1 MFPSFIS
8 LLLLIDNEGGRLLSA
23 RVPPSCV
30 CSVRVQVIIKAAAD
44 YLFTARQIG
53 LFKIE
58 RGGDFFD
65 DVCAQS
71 EKTLAA
77 LEKSEREMNAD
88 KFNCN

>member
-1 MFPSFIS
+1 MFFGIHFAFLSNFCS
-8 LLLLIDNEGGRLLSA
+8 VLWAYLHVLLTY
-23 RVPPSCV
+23 V
-30 CSVRVQVIIKAAAD
+30 CSVRVQVMIKAAAD

-58 RGGDFFD
+58 REGDFFD
-65 DVCAQS
+65 DVCAPA

-77 LEKSEREMNAD
+77 LCWRRAREMNAD